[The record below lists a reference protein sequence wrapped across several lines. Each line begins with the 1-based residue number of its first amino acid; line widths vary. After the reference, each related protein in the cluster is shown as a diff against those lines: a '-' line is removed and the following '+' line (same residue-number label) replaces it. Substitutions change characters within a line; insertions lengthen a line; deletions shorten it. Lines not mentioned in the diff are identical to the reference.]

1 MLFMVEMTVHLPY
14 SMPSGEA
21 AELKEREKAMSQE
34 LQRDGR
40 WRHLWRVAG
49 RYANVSIFDV
59 SSADELH
66 ELLSDLPLFPYMD
79 VRVTALARHPS
90 AISED

>member
-14 SMPSGEA
+14 SMPPAEA
-21 AELKEREKAMSQE
+21 AELKERERAVSQE
-34 LQRDGR
+34 LQRNGR

-59 SSADELH
+59 TSADELH
-66 ELLSDLPLFPYMD
+66 EILSDLPLFPHMD

-90 AISED
+90 AITDD